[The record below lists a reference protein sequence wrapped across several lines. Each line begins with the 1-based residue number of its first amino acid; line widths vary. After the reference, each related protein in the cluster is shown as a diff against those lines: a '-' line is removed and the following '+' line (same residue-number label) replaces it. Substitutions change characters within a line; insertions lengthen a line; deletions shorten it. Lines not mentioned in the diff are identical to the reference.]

1 MATAELRS
9 TGTCTTATSSS
20 ATTDGMILRAT
31 PTGQLDE
38 LMTDQNYHD
47 YLVAQGIL
55 STVTVDTSMSGSS
68 TNPVQNSTVKAYID
82 AATGTVTDL
91 TWTASTRT
99 IASSSGTDAVIS
111 EVDSSNSG
119 LMSSA
124 QLATLNSALSSVD
137 LTYTASTRV
146 LSNTGGTN
154 VTLPEVDS
162 SNSGLMTSTDKTKVD
177 YLTVTSAVNLDTI
190 GTTNLTYDNSSR
202 QVQSSTGTNATIDLA
217 SSSVDGLMAS
227 GDKTKVDYLTVT
239 SSVDLDAVLTTVD
252 LTSDVTGNLPIS
264 NLNSGTSASSTTYW
278 RGDGT
283 WATPPDTGIASV
295 SADTSPQLGGML
307 DTNGSAIGD
316 GTREQIVFVE
326 DASAVNH
333 LEVEHEATG
342 SGPTIRSAGDDTN
355 VDLVIEAKGTG
366 SITSTSDVV
375 TTGSIAI
382 AQIGTNTITYGAT
395 ITPSAADGLIQ
406 EVTLTGNVTIDF
418 QNVTANK
425 PLLLRVIDTTGSRTI
440 GLSHGGGGTAVW
452 FDGTASTISTTANK
466 DTRIYAEVWGT
477 EVQVHYLQQG

>member
-1 MATAELRS
+1 MLAT
-9 TGTCTTATSSS
+9 TGNSNLTINAGGQARATWSSS
-20 ATTDGMILRAT
+20 TS
-31 PTGQLDE
+31 QHE
-38 LMTDQNYHD
+38 LQDDQ
-47 YLVAQGIL
+47 I
-55 STVTVDTSMSGSS
+55 SVTVDTAMSDSS
-68 TNPVQNSTVKAYID
+68 TNPVRNSVIKTYVD
-82 AATGTVTDL
+82 SATGSTTNL

-99 IASSSGTDAVIS
+99 LASSSGNDAVIS

-119 LMSSA
+119 LM
-124 QLATLNSALSSVD
+124 T
-137 LTYTASTRV
+137 
-146 LSNTGGTN
+146 
-154 VTLPEVDS
+154 
-162 SNSGLMTSTDKTKVD
+162 SGDKTKVD
-177 YLTVTSAVNLDTI
+177 YLTVTSSVDLDTI

-227 GDKTKVDYLTVT
+227 ADKTKVDYLTVT

-283 WATPPDTGIASV
+283 WATPPDTGIATV

-307 DTNGSAIGD
+307 DINGNAIGD

-326 DASAVNH
+326 DGSAVNH
-333 LEVEHEATG
+333 LEIEHEATG
-342 SGPTIRSAGDDTN
+342 SGPTIRAAGDDTN
-355 VDLVIEAKGTG
+355 VDLVLEAKGTG
-366 SITSTSDVV
+366 TITSTSDVV

-382 AQIGTNTITYGAT
+382 AQTGANTITYGAT

-406 EVTLTGNVTIDF
+406 QVTLTGNVTIDF
-418 QNVTANK
+418 QYVEANK
-425 PLLLRVIDTTGSRTI
+425 PILLRVIDATGSRTI
-440 GLSHGGGGTAVW
+440 GLSHGGGGSAVW

>member
-1 MATAELRS
+1 MPSVSPKPTHANPTIYSLTTNATTTNSDAYILRVSSDS
-9 TGTCTTATSSS
+9 TTNVLTIASNKSHLIQNEGSNSFVLATTGNGNLTINAGGQARATWSSS
-20 ATTDGMILRAT
+20 TS
-31 PTGQLDE
+31 QHE
-38 LMTDQNYHD
+38 LQDDQ
-47 YLVAQGIL
+47 I
-55 STVTVDTSMSGSS
+55 SVTVDTAMSDSS
-68 TNPVQNSTVKAYID
+68 TNPVRNSVIKTYVD
-82 AATGTVTDL
+82 SATGSTTNL

-99 IASSSGTDAVIS
+99 MASSSGNDAVI
-111 EVDSSNSG
+111 
-119 LMSSA
+119 
-124 QLATLNSALSSVD
+124 T
-137 LTYTASTRV
+137 
-146 LSNTGGTN
+146 
-154 VTLPEVDS
+154 EVDS
-162 SNSGLMTSTDKTKVD
+162 SNSGLMTSGDKTKVD
-177 YLTVTSAVNLDTI
+177 YITVTSSVDLDTL

-202 QVQSSTGTNATIDLA
+202 QVQSSSGTNATIDLA

-227 GDKTKVDYLTVT
+227 GDKTKVDYITVT
-239 SSVDLDAVLTTVD
+239 GSVDLDAVLTTVD

-283 WATPPDTGIASV
+283 WATPPDTGIATV
-295 SADTSPQLGGML
+295 AADTSPQLGGML
-307 DTNGSAIGD
+307 DTNGNAIGD

-326 DASAVNH
+326 DGSAVNH
-333 LEVEHEATG
+333 LEIEHEATG
-342 SGPTIRSAGDDTN
+342 SGPTIRSAGDDTD
-355 VDLVIEAKGTG
+355 VDLVLEAKGTG
-366 SITSTSDVV
+366 TITSTSDVV
-375 TTGSIAI
+375 TTGSIAV
-382 AQIGTNTITYGAT
+382 AQTGTNTITYGAT

-466 DTRIYAEVWGT
+466 DTRIYAELWGT